1 MRVLPE
7 SAVRYLPIGSDNT
20 TRQPGVW
27 LRRRARRLARF
38 YGIGRREALRAAL
51 LDRRCFMPQLRPVL
65 RVMRGGVA

>member
-7 SAVRYLPIGSDNT
+7 SAVRYLPLDDSAH
-20 TRQPGVW
+20 TRQPGLW

-38 YGIGRREALRAAL
+38 YDIDRREALRAAL

-65 RVMRGGVA
+65 RVMRGGAA